1 MYFEMTSYYENANDF
16 NGLKPVDYVMTYDVK
31 RLIEHCGHTFN
42 DRFYF
47 YSPSER
53 RFYRYNDVKQKAV
66 VMKANSKHDPISP
79 RYRFVADDDF
89 RDSIIV
95 SKLFMKRVEIMKSL
109 ILKRVK

>member
-1 MYFEMTSYYENANDF
+1 MTQYYDHVNDF
-16 NGLKPVDYVMTYDVK
+16 NGLKPVDYVMPYDVK

-42 DRFYF
+42 NRFYF

-66 VMKANSKHDPISP
+66 VMKANSKHDPIAP

-89 RDSIIV
+89 RDSIII
-95 SKLFMKRVEIMKSL
+95 SKLFMKRVETLKSL

>member
-1 MYFEMTSYYENANDF
+1 MTSYYDHVNDF
-16 NGLKPVDYVMTYDVK
+16 NGLKPADYVMPYDVK
-31 RLIEHCGHTFN
+31 RLIEHCGHTYN

-95 SKLFMKRVEIMKSL
+95 SKLFMKRVEGMKSL
-109 ILKRVK
+109 KLERVK